1 MSKVILFQGDS
12 ITDAGRDKPSG
23 GNLGYG
29 YATMVTGALSAEY
42 PYDYTFY
49 NRGISGNRV
58 VDVYDRIKEDII
70 NLKPDY
76 MSILVGVNDV
86 WHEYAQQ
93 NGVDAEKFEMLY
105 NLMLDEIK
113 KALPNV
119 KIMLL
124 EPFVLPGSATENTPE
139 TPDRWEYFRKEVDL
153 RREAVARVAKKQ
165 NLPFVSLQEM
175 FNKVNADAPA
185 RYWLK
190 DGVHPSAAGHELIK
204 REWLKGFAK
213 LNSAEDM

>member
-58 VDVYDRIKEDII
+58 VDVYARIKEDII

-204 REWLKGFAK
+204 REWLKAFEQ
-213 LNSAEDM
+213 LR

>member
-12 ITDAGRDKPSG
+12 ITDAGRDRNGG

-58 VDVYDRIKEDII
+58 VDVYARIKDDII

-76 MSILVGVNDV
+76 MSLLIGVNDV
-86 WHEYAQQ
+86 WHEYACQ
-93 NGVDAEKFEMLY
+93 NGVDAEKFEKIYNML
-105 NLMLDEIK
+105 LDEIRT
-113 KALPNV
+113 ALPNI

-153 RREAVARVAKKQ
+153 RRAVVARIAQ
-165 NLPFVSLQEM
+165 QRNLPFVPLQELLT
-175 FNKVNADAPA
+175 KVNADAPEMG
-185 RYWLK
+185 YWLR

-204 REWLKGFAK
+204 REWLKAFEQLK
-213 LNSAEDM
+213 